1 VPSKGWEEMI
11 RKVYEVGPLICPQ
24 CGGEMKVIS
33 FIEDHKVIDKIIAHL
48 KLTFMAE
55 RPPPTQIVQKELQM
69 AAGKKREYLYGA
81 S

>member
-1 VPSKGWEEMI
+1 VPSKGWAEMI
-11 RKVYEVGPLICPQ
+11 RKVFEVDPLICPR

-55 RPPPTQIVQKELQM
+55 RPPPSHHVQQELLM
-69 AAGKKREYLYGA
+69 AAEERDEYF
-81 S
+81 